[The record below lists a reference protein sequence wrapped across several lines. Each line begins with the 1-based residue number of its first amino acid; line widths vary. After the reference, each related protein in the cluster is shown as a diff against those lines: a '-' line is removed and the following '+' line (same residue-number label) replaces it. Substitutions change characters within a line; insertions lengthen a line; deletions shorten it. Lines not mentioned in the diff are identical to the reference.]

1 MGGLLR
7 VRLDLARKDHLDRRV
22 PKVFLNDNKNIG
34 KKAKSKNELTDTYYN
49 TDKPVHTK

>member
-1 MGGLLR
+1 MGGGELVRGLLR

-34 KKAKSKNELTDTYYN
+34 KIGARLLFQTHE
-49 TDKPVHTK
+49 